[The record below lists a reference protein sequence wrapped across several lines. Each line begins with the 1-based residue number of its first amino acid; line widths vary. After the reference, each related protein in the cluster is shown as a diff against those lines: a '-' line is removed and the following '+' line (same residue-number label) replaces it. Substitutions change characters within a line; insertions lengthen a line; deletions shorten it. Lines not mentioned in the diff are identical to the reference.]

1 MMQFV
6 RKTMTGLSSCFL
18 TRLPQSSH
26 CKFVSSVSHLL
37 VKVWSLARTVS
48 SPPQTQ
54 NSRIVKLNCSTLIIQ
69 LHPLKLHRLQYCIE
83 QFWNHN
89 NSHNSISGAC
99 LPASPHTDQSI
110 SCSLLGLVFISSS
123 LNLKPPSW
131 ENRSHL
137 WHKIIEGYVL
147 NCATFTSNHK
157 IS

>member
-1 MMQFV
+1 MQFV

-69 LHPLKLHRLQYCIE
+69 LHPLKLHTCTDSNIVLSNFEITTILIILFPAPACIPT
-83 QFWNHN
+83 H
-89 NSHNSISGAC
+89 
-99 LPASPHTDQSI
+99 QSI
-110 SCSLLGLVFISSS
+110 HFLFLVRIGL
-123 LNLKPPSW
+123 
-131 ENRSHL
+131 HL
-137 WHKIIEGYVL
+137 QL
-147 NCATFTSNHK
+147 P
-157 IS
+157 